1 MHSTVSSISK
11 DIVVAPASLSGEL
24 GARLMLWKA
33 QWKLLVA
40 GLVINDVILV
50 GLAFLL
56 AYVIRFSNLIP
67 VFQQDALSSI
77 SFYQGLSRLLIPAW
91 MVIFAA
97 LGLYQRKNLLGG
109 TQEYALVFR
118 ASSVGM
124 LLIVVAGFLDPE
136 LLLARG
142 WILLAWILS
151 FLMVSFGRFC
161 IRRVVYSLR
170 KRGYFLSPAL
180 IVGANQEGRALAQ
193 QLLGWRTSG
202 LNVLGFVDDRLPAGD
217 RVLEHLRAI
226 GGLDQLNQFI
236 EKYHIE
242 EVILASSALSR
253 EEITSVFQRYGMDNS
268 INLRLSSGLFE
279 IITTGLEVKEIAYTP
294 LVNIQK
300 VRLTGI
306 NRILKFCLDYLVT
319 IPGLIAITPLLLVI
333 AIAIKLDSPGP
344 VFYRRRV
351 MGLNGRQFDAFK
363 FRTMHMNGDEILDAH
378 PELRKE
384 LEATYKLKHDPRIT
398 RMGSFLRKASV
409 DELPQLL
416 NVLKR
421 DMSLVGPR
429 IISPNE
435 MPMYQ
440 EWGMNLLTVLP
451 GITGLWQVSG
461 RSDISYGER
470 VRLDMQYIRNWTIW
484 LDLQLLFQT
493 IPAVIKQR
501 GAY

>member
-1 MHSTVSSISK
+1 MHSTASSVGK
-11 DIVVAPASLSGEL
+11 DKVNPASLSGAL

-40 GLVINDVILV
+40 GLLINDVVLV

-56 AYVIRFSNLIP
+56 AYELRFSSFLPI
-67 VFQQDALSSI
+67 FEQDAASSI
-77 SFYQGLSRLLIPAW
+77 SFYRSLSLLLIPTW
-91 MVIFAA
+91 VVIFVTV
-97 LGLYQRKNLLGG
+97 GLYQRKNLLGG

-124 LLIVVAGFLDPE
+124 LLIMVAGFLDPE

-161 IRRVVYSLR
+161 IRRIVYSLR
-170 KRGYFLSPAL
+170 KRGYFLAPAL
-180 IVGANQEGRALAQ
+180 IVGANEEAKALGQ
-193 QLLGWRTSG
+193 QLLAWKTSG
-202 LNVLGFVDDRLPAGD
+202 LNVLGFVDDQLSVGD
-217 RVLEHLRAI
+217 RVLGNI
-226 GGLDQLNQFI
+226 GAVGGLEQLDQLI

-253 EEITSVFQRYGMDNS
+253 EKITSVFQRYGMNNG

-306 NRILKFCLDYLVT
+306 NRILKLGMDYLLTV
-319 IPGLIAITPLLLVI
+319 PGLIAITPLLLII

-344 VFYRRRV
+344 AIYRRRV

-363 FRTMHMNGDEILDAH
+363 FRTMHINGDEILDAH

-384 LEATYKLKHDPRIT
+384 LETTHKLKHDPRVT
-398 RMGSFLRKASV
+398 RVGSFLRKASV

-429 IISPNE
+429 IIAPDE

-461 RSDISYGER
+461 RSDISYSER

-484 LDLQLLFQT
+484 VDLQLLFQT
-493 IPAVIKQR
+493 IPAVIRQR